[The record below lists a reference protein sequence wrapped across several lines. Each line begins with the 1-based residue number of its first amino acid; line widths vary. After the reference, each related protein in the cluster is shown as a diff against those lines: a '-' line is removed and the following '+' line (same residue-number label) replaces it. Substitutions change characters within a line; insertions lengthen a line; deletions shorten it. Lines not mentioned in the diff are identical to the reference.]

1 MSFMDGPFDLVF
13 SFIYKTVKL
22 LLFSRAPSS
31 ITSFGKKRFILNEI
45 TRQNTSIIAIFL
57 EYEKHHR
64 RSLLWLYYEQEEKIW
79 SEFYGKPSKI
89 PCFHIPIQTL
99 PHKVFLKDFSYSKSN
114 HRQSRKTTTFYLCT
128 KYSLQTCSYF
138 TLNLGFP
145 FLLHL

>member
-1 MSFMDGPFDLVF
+1 MDGPFDLVF

-45 TRQNTSIIAIFL
+45 TRQNSSIIAIFL

-64 RSLLWLYYEQEEKIW
+64 WSLLWLYYEEEEKIC

-99 PHKVFLKDFSYSKSN
+99 PHKVFLKDFSYTPN
-114 HRQSRKTTTFYLCT
+114 HRQSRKTMTFYLCT
-128 KYSLQTCSYF
+128 NILTPDMFIFHSEPWLSLSS
-138 TLNLGFP
+138 P
-145 FLLHL
+145 FIVL